1 MCCQATVNSMNI
13 TEADWAF
20 QSIWSDFNAAFVGTS
35 DETHGT
41 VKKLI
46 DFFPPAFSLKAFIT
60 KQTLNEKANEL
71 ARLAKAEKKMEVGE
85 MQEVLV
91 TEQKAKAEHCK
102 ALSKRK
108 PNQAAMRTPLKVSA
122 A

>member
-1 MCCQATVNSMNI
+1 MNI

-35 DETHGT
+35 DETQGT
-41 VKKLI
+41 VKKHILV
-46 DFFPPAFSLKAFIT
+46 PPAFRLKAFNT
-60 KQTLNEKANEL
+60 KQTLNDKANEL

-108 PNQAAMRTPLKVSA
+108 PNQAAMRTPLKVPPD
-122 A
+122 